1 MKKLLMIMMAA
12 VVACGTV
19 MAADQPT
26 AKELRK
32 ERQEIQKMA
41 KKDLKA
47 KVDKNTRKEAKRLK
61 KEGWQVKPGALPLE
75 KQLERAYLMQYEY
88 DENQFPKYIMGE
100 ASSVGENY
108 DAAKVAANSLAIT
121 NLAGNIQ
128 TEVSALLENTVAN
141 KQLSPEEAA
150 SISETVMSSKN
161 LISQSIGRTIPV
173 MECFRINSKKN
184 HEVLVRIAYNCE
196 MAKAA
201 AKKAIRDELE
211 AKGQNLH
218 EQLDKVLG
226 F

>member
-75 KQLERAYLMQYEY
+75 KQLERAYLMQY
-88 DENQFPKYIMGE
+88 
-100 ASSVGENY
+100 
-108 DAAKVAANSLAIT
+108 
-121 NLAGNIQ
+121 
-128 TEVSALLENTVAN
+128 
-141 KQLSPEEAA
+141 
-150 SISETVMSSKN
+150 
-161 LISQSIGRTIPV
+161 
-173 MECFRINSKKN
+173 
-184 HEVLVRIAYNCE
+184 
-196 MAKAA
+196 
-201 AKKAIRDELE
+201 
-211 AKGQNLH
+211 
-218 EQLDKVLG
+218 
-226 F
+226 